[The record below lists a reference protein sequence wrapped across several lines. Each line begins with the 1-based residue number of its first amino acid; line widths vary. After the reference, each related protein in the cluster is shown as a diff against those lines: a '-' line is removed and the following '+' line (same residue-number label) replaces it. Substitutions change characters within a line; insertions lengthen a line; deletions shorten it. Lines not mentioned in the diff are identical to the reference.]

1 VFRILA
7 LLTAAAVLG
16 LAACG
21 KTPAGA
27 PAAASQEPQAA
38 YVAPPSVLSVTTSAS
53 GAALTG
59 SAPPNAK
66 VRLATPGGEA
76 RFVQAGAAGAWSL
89 VLPPSSEVR
98 IFGLSAAAGGRQ
110 VQAQGYVLVSPDGR
124 AGLLRAGAGA
134 LRLDR
139 RPPTAIGAIDFD
151 REGSTVV
158 SGTAPAQAYLSVE
171 VDGAQAAQGRADA
184 QGRFSIALQ
193 APLRAGRHQVNVVG
207 DGLSETARFEAS
219 PAAPLAPGP
228 IHSQVTPDGLRVDWP
243 TPGGGIQS
251 TVLVN

>member
-1 VFRILA
+1 MFRAIT
-7 LLTAAAVLG
+7 LLAAAVLG
-16 LAACG
+16 LAGCG
-21 KTPAGA
+21 KTPAHT

-38 YVAPPSVLSVTTSAS
+38 YVSPPSVLSVTTAAS
-53 GAALTG
+53 GVALVG
-59 SAPPNAK
+59 AAPPDARI
-66 VRLATPGGEA
+66 RLATPGGEA
-76 RFVQAGAAGAWSL
+76 RFAQAGAAGAWSL
-89 VLPPSSEVR
+89 ALPPSSDVR

-110 VQAQGYVLVSPDGR
+110 VQAQGYVLISPDGR

-139 RPPTAIGAIDFD
+139 RPPSAVGAVDFD

-184 QGRFSIALQ
+184 QGRYSIALQ
-193 APLRAGRHQVNVVG
+193 APLRTGRHQVTVVG
-207 DGLSETARFEAS
+207 DGVSESARFEAS
-219 PAAPLAPGP
+219 PAGPLAPGP
-228 IHSQVTPDGLRVDWP
+228 IHRQVTPDGLRVDWP

>member
-1 VFRILA
+1 VFRTIA
-7 LLTAAAVLG
+7 PLTAAAVLG

-27 PAAASQEPQAA
+27 PAATSQEPQAA
-38 YVAPPSVLSVTTSAS
+38 YVAPPSVLSVTAAAS
-53 GAALTG
+53 GPALSG
-59 SAPPNAK
+59 VAPPNARI
-66 VRLATPGGEA
+66 RLATPGGEA
-76 RFVQAGAAGAWSL
+76 RFAQANGAGAWSL
-89 VLPPSSEVR
+89 GLPPSPEAR
-98 IFGLSAAAGGRQ
+98 IFGLSAATGGRQ
-110 VQAQGYVLVSPDGR
+110 VQAQGYVLISPDGR

-139 RPPTAIGAIDFD
+139 RPPMAVGAVDFD

-193 APLRAGRHQVNVVG
+193 APLRAGRHQISVLG
-207 DGLSETARFEAS
+207 DGVSETARFEAT

-228 IHSQVTPDGLRVDWP
+228 IHSQVTSDGLRVDWP